1 MWTRID
7 LLLQKKQLQVFM
19 VMKRKVQIPRRS
31 LDDDMRYVQNAA
43 LPLERQ
49 TGVHS
54 HHRDRQVSALTTE
67 TDGCPLSPQVDRRVS
82 ALTTGGQTGVR
93 SHHRDRRVSTLTTG
107 GQTGVR
113 SHHRDRRVST
123 LTTETDGCP
132 LSPQVDR
139 RVSTLTT
146 GGQTG
151 VHSHHR
157 DRQVSALTTG
167 GQTGVRSHHR
177 DRQVSTLTTGGQT
190 GVHSHHRDRQVSAL
204 TTGGQTGVH
213 SHPNPPWTEDMS
225 QMLLSRSSASQEDV
239 KKRTD
244 SRVSL
249 KEDKQTVAAMP
260 LLSLPSSSGRP
271 LGDVLVPSAA
281 PLQVCR
287 RSVDPFQVSP
297 DVGLGF
303 IRFLGH

>member
-93 SHHRDRRVSTLTTG
+93 SHHRDRRVSALTTETDG
-107 GQTGVR
+107 CVRSHHRWTDRCPLSPQRQTGVR
-113 SHHRDRRVST
+113 SHHRW
-123 LTTETDGCP
+123 TDGCP
-132 LSPQVDR
+132 LSPQR
-139 RVSTLTT
+139 
-146 GGQTG
+146 
-151 VHSHHR
+151 
-157 DRQVSALTTG
+157 
-167 GQTGVRSHHR
+167 QTGVRSHHR
-177 DRQVSTLTTGGQT
+177 WTDGCPLSPQRQT

>member
-93 SHHRDRRVSTLTTG
+93 SHHRDRRVSALTTETDG
-107 GQTGVR
+107 CVR
-113 SHHRDRRVST
+113 SHHRWTDRCPLSPQVDRRVSA

-132 LSPQVDR
+132 LSPQR
-139 RVSTLTT
+139 
-146 GGQTG
+146 
-151 VHSHHR
+151 
-157 DRQVSALTTG
+157 
-167 GQTGVRSHHR
+167 QTGVRSHHR
-177 DRQVSTLTTGGQT
+177 WTDGCPLSPQRQTGVRSHHRWTDGCPLSPQRQT